1 MRIHC
6 PHCHGTQHWK
16 WARPSWMFLSPGPM
30 DNFRC
35 SECGREYTAW
45 FGIFPQRQSFSKTL
59 CRVWHWSLLVVLLA
73 ALAIV
78 LPLFI

>member
-1 MRIHC
+1 
-6 PHCHGTQHWK
+6 
-16 WARPSWMFLSPGPM
+16 M

-45 FGIFPQRQSFSKTL
+45 LGIFPQRQSFSKTL